1 MPCQQA
7 ARSIRRLQENVHHLR
22 DGLQLMAAQTIKQG
36 LHLMGQLGHVRKPE
50 GGRTSLDRVSAAED
64 AVELFVVGT
73 AQVQIQE
80 HLLHLV
86 EVLTR
91 FLEKI

>member
-1 MPCQQA
+1 MQFMTAQA
-7 ARSIRRLQENVHHLR
+7 IE
-22 DGLQLMAAQTIKQG
+22 QG
-36 LHLMGQLGHVRKPE
+36 LHLMGQFGHIRKPE
-50 GGRTSLDRVSAAED
+50 SGGAAFDRVSAAED
-64 AVELFVVGT
+64 AVELFVVGA

-91 FLEKI
+91 FLEKDLIELAEVEVSACT